1 MKRRILTA
9 LAAVCFILGVLILV
23 LTDWYTGKF
32 NTSFAGLL
40 FTLMTPVKGVGGGFW
55 QDLCAAILPKVI
67 PAAVVYLLLL
77 GWFRGHIAYDAVKKR
92 TAFLEKTERIRTV
105 TGKLLVALGF
115 LTLAAAL
122 VFCWVKLNVSDYLRT
137 RNAQTRI
144 YEEQYVDPNTVAV
157 TAPAEKPNVIWLVL
171 ESMETTYASREEGGI
186 QDANYMPNLTR
197 LAKENISFSN
207 TEKLGG
213 LHTTNNT
220 NWTMAALFAGTSGLP
235 FGFPVDQNSMNKYT
249 EFAPDIAAMGDIL
262 KRDGYVNEF
271 LCGSD
276 AAYGGRALYFR
287 DHGAYEIY
295 DLFKARENGD
305 IPKDYYVFWGFED
318 RHLFRIAKQ
327 ELTRLYEAGEPFNLT
342 MLTVDAHHLGGYT
355 CEECGN
361 EYPERTANVIA
372 CTDRQVGEFIEW
384 CQAQPFYGN
393 TVIVITG
400 DHPRMDTFLTEGVDY
415 QDRTIYNC
423 FLNTRKAPEGGTEN
437 RTAVMMDLYPTMLG
451 AMGYTIEG
459 NRLGLGTDLFS
470 GEKTLAEEMGYEELN
485 EEVSKYSEYFV
496 THFAR

>member
-9 LAAVCFILGVLILV
+9 LALVCFILGTLILV
-23 LTDWYTGKF
+23 LTDWYTAKF

-40 FTLMTPVKGVGGGFW
+40 FTLMTPMKGVGGGFW
-55 QDLCAAILPKVI
+55 EVFTGAILPPTAIAV
-67 PAAVVYLLLL
+67 AAYLLLL
-77 GWFRGHIAYDAVKKR
+77 VWFRGTRLHEAAEKK
-92 TAFLEKTERIRTV
+92 LKLLQKTEKARNII
-105 TGKLLVALGF
+105 GKILICAGF

-122 VFCWVKLNVSDYLRT
+122 VFSWVKLNVSDYVRT
-137 RNAQTRI
+137 RSAQTKI
-144 YEEQYVDPNTVAV
+144 YEEYYVDPNSVEV

-171 ESMETTYASREEGGI
+171 ESMETTYASREEGGM
-186 QDANYMPNLTR
+186 QDANYMPNLTK
-197 LAKENISFSN
+197 LANGNISFSN

-213 LHTTNNT
+213 LHATNNT

-249 EFAPDIAAMGDIL
+249 EFAPEIIAMGDIL

-276 AAYGGRALYFR
+276 AAYGGRKLYFEQ
-287 DHGAYEIY
+287 HGAYGIY
-295 DLFKARENGD
+295 DLFTARENGD
-305 IPKDYYVFWGFED
+305 IPSDYYVFWGYED

-355 CEECGN
+355 CEECGD
-361 EYPERTANVIA
+361 EYPDRTANVIA

-384 CQAQPFYGN
+384 CKAQPFYED
-393 TVIVITG
+393 TVIIITG

-423 FLNTRKAPEGGTEN
+423 FLNARKTPEGGTVN
-437 RTAVMMDLYPTMLG
+437 RTSVMMDLYPTMLS

-459 NRLGLGTDLFS
+459 DRLGLGTDLFS
-470 GEKTLAEEMGYEELN
+470 AAETLAEQMGCDELN

-496 THFAR
+496 NHFAR

>member
-1 MKRRILTA
+1 M
-9 LAAVCFILGVLILV
+9 
-23 LTDWYTGKF
+23 
-32 NTSFAGLL
+32 
-40 FTLMTPVKGVGGGFW
+40 
-55 QDLCAAILPKVI
+55 
-67 PAAVVYLLLL
+67 
-77 GWFRGHIAYDAVKKR
+77 
-92 TAFLEKTERIRTV
+92 
-105 TGKLLVALGF
+105 
-115 LTLAAAL
+115 
-122 VFCWVKLNVSDYLRT
+122 
-137 RNAQTRI
+137 
-144 YEEQYVDPNTVAV
+144 

-295 DLFKARENGD
+295 DLFRARENGD

-327 ELTRLYEAGEPFNLT
+327 ELTRLYEAGQPFNLT

-384 CQAQPFYGN
+384 CKTQPFWDS

-400 DHPRMDTFLTEGVDY
+400 DHPRMDTLLTEGVDY

-423 FLNTRKAPEGGTEN
+423 FLNARKAPEGGTEN